1 MISNLRDKFADRL
14 KTDRE
19 FSIKLNDYIKF
30 IETTSP
36 TLLEVS
42 SNINNGCSYRT
53 ETGNFLDAFYD
64 RRPEIQSLMIKDP
77 PLAMENR
84 EYLPKLAAIAHKL
97 SNDFGLD
104 LPTWTMEPRCFLPD
118 DDPYVTL
125 NLKGEARE
133 WLRQNSPPEFKLRNL
148 YVCSN
153 ILTRI

>member
-1 MISNLRDKFADRL
+1 MLSDLKVKYADRL
-14 KTDRE
+14 EIDRE
-19 FSIKLNDYIKF
+19 FAIELDEYIKF

-36 TLLEVS
+36 TLLGVS
-42 SNINNGCSYRT
+42 ININNGCSYRT
-53 ETGNFLDAFYD
+53 ETGKFLDAFYD

-77 PLAMENR
+77 PLAMESR
-84 EYLPKLAAIAHKL
+84 EYLPKLAAMAHKL
-97 SNDFGLD
+97 SSDFGLD

-133 WLRQNSPPEFKLRNL
+133 QLRQTSPPEFKLRNL